1 VARVLVVDDEPDL
14 RELVRISLQLAGHE
28 VSVCADGGE
37 GLDAVRRDRP
47 DVVVLDVMMPVMD
60 GWDVLSRLKSDP
72 DASVA
77 SIPVL
82 MLTARAD
89 ELDAIRGGIEGAVH
103 YLTKPFSIEDLRS
116 AVLGVLVAG
125 PEPALRRAAQ
135 EDALVRLARLERGTS
150 GPAGRPPGPR
160 MTRLEPG
167 SGVPQGPSGHSRDAG
182 AWPSWLASA
191 SMTARDR
198 EILEAVMSC
207 ATLGDARATLQLS
220 RSYLYSRLRHLAHG
234 LGFSGGPALVRALH
248 AANALAERPPR
259 PGPSR

>member
-1 VARVLVVDDEPDL
+1 MARVLVVDDEPDL

-37 GLDAVRRDRP
+37 GLDAVRRGRP

-60 GWDVLSRLKSDP
+60 GWDVLRQLKADP
-72 DASVA
+72 DPSVA

-103 YLTKPFSIEDLRS
+103 YLTKPFSIEELRS
-116 AVLGVLVAG
+116 AVLGAVGAC
-125 PEPALRRAAQ
+125 PEPAMRRAAQ

-150 GPAGRPPGPR
+150 ATAARNPGPR
-160 MTRLEPG
+160 MTRLEPV
-167 SGVPQGPSGHSRDAG
+167 SGAVQCPSGPRHDSS

-191 SMTARDR
+191 TMTPRDR

-207 ATLGDARATLQLS
+207 ASLDEARATLHLS

-234 LGFSGGPALVRALH
+234 LGFSGGPALVRALR
-248 AANALAERPPR
+248 AASALAERPSR
-259 PGPSR
+259 PGQGR

>member
-1 VARVLVVDDEPDL
+1 MARVLVVDDEPDL

-37 GLDAVRRDRP
+37 GLDAVRRCRP
-47 DVVVLDVMMPVMD
+47 DVVILDVMMPVLD

-89 ELDAIRGGIEGAVH
+89 ELDSIRGSIEGAVC

-116 AVLGVLVAG
+116 AVLAVMGRG

-135 EDALVRLARLERGTS
+135 QDALVRLARLERGTA
-150 GPAGRPPGPR
+150 GPAGRPSGPR
-160 MTRLEPG
+160 MTRLEPV
-167 SGVPQGPSGHSRDAG
+167 SSAVKSPSGPRRDTST
-182 AWPSWLASA
+182 WPAWLASA
-191 SMTARDR
+191 SMTPRDR

-207 ATLGDARATLQLS
+207 ASLGEARASLQLS
-220 RSYLYSRLRHLAHG
+220 RSYVYSRLRHLAHG
-234 LGFSGGPALVRALH
+234 LGLPSGPALVRALR
-248 AANALAERPPR
+248 AANALGERPSGA
-259 PGPSR
+259 GPSR